1 MAPRPRPAPR
11 QDPPAKI
18 ITALGEIEL
27 PDLEGRQVRVGT
39 LWEERPAALIFL
51 RHYG

>member
-1 MAPRPRPAPR
+1 MAPRRERPPA
-11 QDPPAKI
+11 QDPPAPVI
-18 ITALGEIEL
+18 EALGEVEL
-27 PDLEGRQVRVGT
+27 PNLEGRAVRVGT